1 MVLPMVL
8 PQFALSQMPTAG
20 GMNGPIDVQ
29 AGEQDFE
36 GDHVVAKGSVRV
48 TYKDS
53 VIVAPMATLYK
64 DANGAMQ
71 RAVFTGR
78 PHLTQTTSKVEA
90 DTLIF
95 EMATQIVI
103 AEGNAHSEVISRG
116 GEEGGKVE
124 SIVTDS
130 DRQEYDR
137 NSGKFVATGRVRV
150 DHGDIKARAD
160 KLNLVYGQDNKPET
174 AIFTGHA
181 EATQRQNSTK
191 ADTITYFLRTQRLQA
206 TGHVQS
212 RVVQKKAQADLKAV
226 PAQQLSEA
234 TALES
239 PAHAAAAKANTEVIT
254 IFSDS
259 QDMSQDNGRITA
271 DGNVKM
277 FYQDTSGVG
286 PKMIISRSKEGKP
299 EKIFFVGR
307 SQIRQPGKSWIADR
321 ITFTCADKKVL
332 AMGNS
337 RAFILRP
344 GEAPTQQQ
352 VESQLAE
359 TAGKLA
365 KPM

>member
-1 MVLPMVL
+1 MILPMVL
-8 PQFALSQMPTAG
+8 PQFALSQMPSTG

-64 DANGAMQ
+64 DENGAMQ

-78 PHLTQTTSKVEA
+78 PHLTQTTSRVDA
-90 DTLIF
+90 DVLTF
-95 EMATQIVI
+95 EMATQTVI
-103 AEGNAHSEVISRG
+103 AEGNAHSEVISKSG
-116 GEEGGKVE
+116 DDGSGKAE

-137 NSGKFVATGRVRV
+137 NSGKFVANGHVRV
-150 DHGDIKARAD
+150 LHGDIFAKAD

-174 AIFTGHA
+174 AIFTGNA
-181 EATQRQNSTK
+181 QATQRQNSTK
-191 ADTITYFLRTQRLQA
+191 ADTITYFLKTQRLQA

-212 RVVQKKAQADLKAV
+212 RVIQKKAQADLKAV
-226 PAQQLSEA
+226 PAQQASA
-234 TALES
+234 TALDS
-239 PAHAAAAKANTEVIT
+239 PAHAAATKVANDVIT
-254 IFSDS
+254 IYSDS
-259 QDMSQDNGRITA
+259 QDMSQDTGRITA
-271 DGNVKM
+271 DGNVRM
-277 FYQDTSGVG
+277 FYQDTSGIG

-332 AMGNS
+332 AIGNS

-344 GEAPTQQQ
+344 GEAPPP
-352 VESQLAE
+352 VESQLA
-359 TAGKLA
+359 TQTIPS
-365 KPM
+365 PM